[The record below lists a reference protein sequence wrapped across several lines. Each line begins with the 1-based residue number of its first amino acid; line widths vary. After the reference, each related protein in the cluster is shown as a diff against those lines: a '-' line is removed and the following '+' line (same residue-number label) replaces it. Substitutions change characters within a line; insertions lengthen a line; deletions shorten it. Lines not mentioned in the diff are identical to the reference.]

1 VSAIPHRPR
10 ARRTSIILALVALVL
25 VPLVAG
31 LSGCAGADR
40 PIAAASPADQLRI
53 ARLRYDRGDYTE
65 AIEMLNGYI
74 QFRADAPDLDEAHFL
89 LGMCHVQQ
97 KAWPLAAG
105 EFIVVTSDH
114 PDSPR
119 LADAHYW
126 LGVSYW
132 RQARPALYDQ
142 DPTRRALAQWS
153 RFLQLY
159 PNHPRADEAR
169 AMQQE
174 GRDRLAEKAIK
185 NGRLY
190 LTLKQWSPALYY
202 FEDVLREYPE
212 SKWSD
217 WARVGRGE
225 ALGGLRRRDEAVAE
239 LESVRDGTRDPEVR
253 RRAEEKLKKLPPPVE
268 KPHPEPMQ
276 EPKPAT
282 ADSDSGTAG

>member
-1 VSAIPHRPR
+1 VSAITSRVPL
-10 ARRTSIILALVALVL
+10 RRVPAVLVLALVALAPIV
-25 VPLVAG
+25 VG
-31 LSGCAGADR
+31 LAGCAGADR

-53 ARLRYDRGDYTE
+53 ARMRYDRKEYGE
-65 AIEMLNGYI
+65 AIELLNGYI

-97 KAWPLAAG
+97 RAWPLATG
-105 EFIVVTSDH
+105 EFIVVTSDYS
-114 PDSPR
+114 DSPR
-119 LADAHYW
+119 LPDAHYW

-142 DPTRRALAQWS
+142 DPTRRALAQWN

-159 PNHPRADEAR
+159 PDHPRADEAR

-190 LTLKQWSPALYY
+190 MTLKQWSPGLYY
-202 FEDVLREYPE
+202 FDEIIREYPE
-212 SKWSD
+212 SKWVD

-239 LESVRDGTRDPEVR
+239 LEGVRASTKDDEVR
-253 RRAEEKLKKLPPPVE
+253 RHAEEKLKKLPPAIE
-268 KPHPEPMQ
+268 KPAPEPR
-276 EPKPAT
+276 PAT

>member
-1 VSAIPHRPR
+1 VSASTLHPR
-10 ARRTSIILALVALVL
+10 VRRLPTALAFVVLAL

-31 LSGCAGADR
+31 LAGCAGADR
-40 PIAAASPADQLRI
+40 PIAAASPADQMRI
-53 ARLRYDRGDYTE
+53 ARMRYDRGEYSE
-65 AIEMLNGYI
+65 AIELLNGYI

-105 EFIVVTSDH
+105 EFVVVISDH

-142 DPTRRALAQWS
+142 DPTRRALAQWG

-159 PNHPRADEAR
+159 PDHPRADEAR

-174 GRDRLAEKAIK
+174 ARDRLAEKAIK

-202 FEDVLREYPE
+202 FEDLLREYPE
-212 SKWSD
+212 SKWAE

-239 LESVRDGTRDPEVR
+239 LEALRDGAKDAEVR
-253 RRAEEKLKKLPPPVE
+253 RRAAEKLKKLPPAIE
-268 KPHPEPMQ
+268 KPKPEPR
-276 EPKPAT
+276 PAT